1 MTGESTGNL
10 YKTGA
15 LGALNDSHYEI
26 INSPSGWLDC
36 AIIQQAQILLKN
48 ANPLIESFQR
58 ATLGPI
64 RNFDIVTSEF
74 IQILHTGHMHWVCV
88 SSIGCTPGI
97 VKLYDSLYHD
107 IIEEEVTEQVKSLMA
122 DSYIGLVNVPDQQQL
137 NGTDCGVFAVA
148 FSTSLVYG
156 FDPQDYTFD
165 IPNMRPHLCQ
175 CLRMGEL
182 TMFPT
187 I

>member
-1 MTGESTGNL
+1 
-10 YKTGA
+10 
-15 LGALNDSHYEI
+15 
-26 INSPSGWLDC
+26 
-36 AIIQQAQILLKN
+36 
-48 ANPLIESFQR
+48 
-58 ATLGPI
+58 
-64 RNFDIVTSEF
+64 
-74 IQILHTGHMHWVCV
+74 MHWVCV

-97 VKLYDSLYHD
+97 VKLYDNLYHD

-137 NGTDCGVFAVA
+137 NGSDCGVFAVA